1 MIARR
6 ICENTD
12 NWRAVVES
20 DKAIRGRQGG
30 NNLNFCAAFSTYH
43 LTTGLETLIMELGRD
58 HIKSIMKM
66 GM

>member
-1 MIARR
+1 MIARK

-20 DKAIRGRQGG
+20 DRAIRGRQRG
-30 NNLNFCAAFSTYH
+30 NNLNFCAAFSTCH
-43 LTTGLETLIMELGRD
+43 LMTGLETLIIELGRD
-58 HIKSIMKM
+58 HIKLIMKM